1 MKITE
6 ITMGDVEEIFQT
18 NCSRIVRQIRAAA
31 TTGDD
36 GSERQRKQLQPA
48 SQQPAKPA
56 TKAKGAKKKRT
67 RKSKRSAGPKRVPLK
82 RAPMPKQDPP
92 DKAAPNK
99 DDKPQQPKQP
109 DRPKLHFGMTRSPH
123 PATQLGPYAPGKAP
137 NGQPTDDSSHN
148 KPL

>member
-6 ITMGDVEEIFQT
+6 ITMGDVEEIFQS

-67 RKSKRSAGPKRVPLK
+67 RKSKKSAGPKRVPLK

-99 DDKPQQPKQP
+99 DGMAQQPKQAE
-109 DRPKLHFGMTRSPH
+109 RPKLHFGRKRPPH
-123 PATQLGPYAPGKAP
+123 PATQLGPYAPEKAQSTP
-137 NGQPTDDSSHN
+137 SADDIKDN
-148 KPL
+148 EPK